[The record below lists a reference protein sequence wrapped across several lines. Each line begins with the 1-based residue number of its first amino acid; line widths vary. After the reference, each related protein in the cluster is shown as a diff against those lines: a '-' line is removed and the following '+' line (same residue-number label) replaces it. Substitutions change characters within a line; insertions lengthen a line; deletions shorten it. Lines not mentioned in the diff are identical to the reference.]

1 MINQLKS
8 QLVEEYQLK
17 EGENKIEI
25 IIKNALKDL
34 EQMFYGCKTLINI
47 D

>member
-25 IIKNALKDL
+25 IIKNALNDL